1 MRVFSPKRAKGQG
14 SPIQPAPLLKTRDG
28 LAGKHPQSGKA
39 TQDASATGDGQ
50 EPAEPPDSEVCEL
63 KSVTASRVI
72 TARVPAERTL
82 ATGPT

>member
-1 MRVFSPKRAKGQG
+1 MRVFSPKRAKGQA
-14 SPIQPAPLLKTRDG
+14 SPIQPVPPLTTCHG
-28 LAGKHPQSGKA
+28 LAGKHPQSGKPA
-39 TQDASATGDGQ
+39 QDASATNDGQ